1 MDGYILWSIIGA
13 ACAIVLVFLSYMGF
27 FSYHMF
33 HCFSCRKVLC
43 TAEEVKEIILAYLIV
58 DIVNNRYDNY
68 EAPYIAM
75 DHQSRVFEEKL
86 AELCGDTV
94 PLTKQVNIYYDDP
107 RFTSERFGCL
117 LFSIL

>member
-1 MDGYILWSIIGA
+1 MDGYFLWSIVGA

-27 FSYHMF
+27 FSYYMF
-33 HCFSCRKVLC
+33 PCFSCRKVLC
-43 TAEEVKEIILAYLIV
+43 TAEEVNEIILAYVTRILV
-58 DIVNNRYDNY
+58 KCRYDNY

-86 AELCGDTV
+86 AELCGDAV

-107 RFTSERFGCL
+107 RFSSERLEG
-117 LFSIL
+117 